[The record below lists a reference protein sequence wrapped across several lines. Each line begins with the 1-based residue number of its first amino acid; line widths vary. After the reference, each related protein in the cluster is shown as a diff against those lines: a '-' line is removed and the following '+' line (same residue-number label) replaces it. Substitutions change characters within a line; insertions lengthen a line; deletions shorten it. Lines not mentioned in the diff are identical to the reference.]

1 MEWINHFSER
11 ERAEINFA
19 LTYVQQFD
27 HGTAGHLGYT
37 VIAKMARR
45 LSEMEKQLQAGEE
58 NDQKFMD

>member
-19 LTYVQQFD
+19 LMYVQQFD
-27 HGTAGHLGYT
+27 HGTDGHSRLH
-37 VIAKMARR
+37 VIAKLARR